1 MNKLEKLYSIIENSR
16 EVGVKL
22 TKEVLQQVEE
32 LEEGIIKEEILP
44 ALSSDI
50 APRLEPIRRD
60 LVLVVEYHPGEPISV
75 ALSRKAKISEIMGA
89 KTLIPRSSTPV
100 KSEEEP
106 EATPTHEPTKHVEN
120 TTKGLKVTFPDGTVI
135 WHKQAIDTFIS
146 TLKKIGLNR
155 VAEMGIKHGGGYD
168 LVSKDKRPTVPGRIW
183 QHECDGWYIYS
194 NMSNSTKIDDLKL
207 ISKHYKLGLIIEE
220 GKPTGDSNTQVSTIV
235 QDLPSFSDII
245 LITPQN
251 VQEVQGRD
259 MRITVNGKVFQ
270 ERNAIQTFIETLKYI
285 GLDEVAKVGIICKGY
300 NLVDTRQRV
309 DGGQKWQQQE
319 GNKWVYVYFS
329 NPTKAKYLFQIA
341 DFLKVNIKIEAF

>member
-135 WHKQAIDTFIS
+135 WHQAAINTFIE
-146 TLKKIGLNR
+146 TLRKIGLER
-155 VAEMGIKHGGGYD
+155 IPEVGIIRSGYNI
-168 LVSKDKRPTVPGRIW
+168 VSKDKRPPVPGRIW
-183 QHECDGWYIYS
+183 QHESDGWYIYS
-194 NMSNSTKIDDLKL
+194 NMSNVIKIEDLRR
-207 ISKHYKLGLIIEE
+207 ISDHFGLNLIIEE
-220 GKPTGDSNTQVSTIV
+220 GKPGQTPDKVPSYDKNTTDAI
-235 QDLPSFSDII
+235 P
-245 LITPQN
+245 ITPQN
-251 VQEVQGRD
+251 TNDTNGRD
-259 MRITVNGKVFQ
+259 LRITVNGKVFQ
-270 ERNAIQTFIETLKYI
+270 ERNAIQTFIEALKYI
-285 GLDEVAKVGIICKGY
+285 GLDEVAKVRIICKGY

-341 DFLKVNIKIEAF
+341 DFLKLNIKIEAI